1 MQTEHQAEPARSR
14 IADKKDCCLLF
25 CGLLL
30 AYRKRLRPSECM
42 EKIGLPPRYA
52 RLFEAA

>member
-1 MQTEHQAEPARSR
+1 MQNEYQAEPATGR
-14 IADKKDCCLLF
+14 IADKKNCCLLF

-30 AYRKRLRPSECM
+30 AYRKHLSPSECVQ
-42 EKIGLPPRYA
+42 KIGLPRQYA